1 MIHLFE
7 SVINLLSYASLQ
19 NEMEIEVERADENKR
34 DKRMVKRYQQKEK
47 QKGKRG
53 RQYEN
58 R

>member
-1 MIHLFE
+1 M
-7 SVINLLSYASLQ
+7 INLLSYASLQ